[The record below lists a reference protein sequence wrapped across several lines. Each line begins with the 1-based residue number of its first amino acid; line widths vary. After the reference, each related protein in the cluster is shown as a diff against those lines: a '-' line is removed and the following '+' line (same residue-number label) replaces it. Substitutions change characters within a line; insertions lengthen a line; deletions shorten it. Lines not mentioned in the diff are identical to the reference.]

1 MCDKSTCGQPESECW
16 PCATNVTKWSTKYSK
31 PTLGAKSNPIVQSE
45 PQTNHMA
52 LGQKNYVQNPQDIQD
67 PHQINSMIEQVLNNH
82 GFDVGFYN
90 HPYFVS
96 PLIMYCKLNYQEGT
110 KYPKFPSFLEKLK
123 NQILSMWI
131 NIK

>member
-1 MCDKSTCGQPESECW
+1 
-16 PCATNVTKWSTKYSK
+16 
-31 PTLGAKSNPIVQSE
+31 
-45 PQTNHMA
+45 MA

-96 PLIMYCKLNYQEGT
+96 PLIMYATGWLGY
-110 KYPKFPSFLEKLK
+110 
-123 NQILSMWI
+123 W
-131 NIK
+131 